1 MDRATPVK
9 ENSAGLSGVIIGL
22 TDRVR
27 DKSLKAGIRCDNR

>member
-1 MDRATPVK
+1 MDRTTSMK
-9 ENSAGLSGVIIGL
+9 ENSTGLSEVIIDS